1 MSDGH
6 IRARSP
12 GAWELKY
19 DVGRDPQTG
28 RRVTRYATVRGSK
41 ADARRKLRELLSAVD
56 RGAHIEPSKLTVAEL
71 VRQRIATWDVGAR
84 TREHYQTVALMVT
97 RHLGETLVQRLTT
110 TDVEQWHGKLRE
122 AGLSRTTIGHA
133 HRLLVR
139 ALADAVRHHLV
150 GRNVAREQPLPK
162 ARGADKTNKVRTVK
176 SEQIPDLLKK
186 LEGSAFH
193 VPVVVALYTG
203 LRRGE
208 QLALRWLDVDLDG
221 KVMTVARALD
231 ETKAD
236 GITVKLT
243 KTEAGERTIS
253 LPDIVIDA
261 LRRHRKAQLER
272 SMLLGLGR
280 PPDDALVFPADD
292 GGHMGPRAFSL
303 RWLRCVRR
311 LGLPA
316 GHWHALRHTHASML
330 ISAGVDVV
338 TVSRRLGHADPKV
351 TLGIYAHLFTK
362 DDRAAADA
370 INAALGM

>member
-1 MSDGH
+1 MSTGSL
-6 IRARSP
+6 RARGS
-12 GAWELKY
+12 GSWELKF
-19 DVGRDPQTG
+19 DVGRCPQTG
-28 RRVTRYATVRGSK
+28 KRVTRYATVRGSK
-41 ADARRKLRELLSAVD
+41 SDARRKLRELLTAVD
-56 RGAHIEPSKLTVAEL
+56 QGEHVAPSKLTVADL
-71 VRQRIATWDVGAR
+71 VRQRVAVWDVGAR

-97 RHLGETLVQRLTT
+97 RHLGDTLVQKLAT
-110 TDVEQWHGKLRE
+110 TDIEQWHGKLRD

-139 ALADAVRHHLV
+139 VYADAVRHKLV
-150 GRNVAREQPLPK
+150 VRNVAREQPLPK
-162 ARGADKTNKVRTVK
+162 ARGADETEVEIVDA
-176 SEQIPDLLKK
+176 EQIPDLLKK

-208 QLALRWLDVDLDG
+208 QLALRWCDVDLDA
-221 KVMTVARALD
+221 KTMTVARALE

-236 GITVKLT
+236 GITVKST
-243 KTEAGERTIS
+243 KTKAGRRTIT
-253 LPDIVIDA
+253 LPEIVIDA
-261 LRRHRKAQLER
+261 LRQHRTAQLER
-272 SMLLGLGR
+272 AMLLGQGR

-316 GHWHALRHTHASML
+316 GHWHSLRHTHASQL

-338 TVSRRLGHADPKV
+338 TVSRRLGHADPRV
-351 TLGIYAHLFTK
+351 TLAVYAHLFVK
-362 DDRAAADA
+362 DDRAAAEA